1 MTSDDAI
8 DCLPHQVLLLD
19 SALWARATPKVQRH
33 WLQRLHGLLSE
44 DDVGASNASYLVDAG
59 MLDSMMTLLA
69 SGRLLAGGCHL
80 LAARLLLRA
89 WHSVQFSMEVTRRV
103 HDFLA
108 ATAHPQ
114 HADVQLLC
122 VRMLARMVEHA
133 STSLV
138 EAVSSRAAVSTS
150 LVAVSSRAAVSTSL
164 VEAVSSRAA
173 VSAATRAVMATPAAA
188 GEPVPPPESAG
199 VHAGARAVLA
209 VLQPPLLL
217 SFLQPEHGGHNK
229 VLVASVMRLIVN
241 LLLLSHRY
249 PEHATF
255 AKQMGDSKGF
265 EKLFGVLPLHA
276 GVPDV
281 YLSLLALATGQT
293 LDTVENKTPPET
305 AEQLAEAC
313 ALL

>member
-1 MTSDDAI
+1 MASNDAM

-19 SALWARATPKVQRH
+19 SALWARATPKAQRH

-44 DDVGASNASYLVDAG
+44 DEVGTSNASYLVDAG

-80 LAARLLLRA
+80 LAARLVLRT

-108 ATAHPQ
+108 ATARPQ

-133 STSLV
+133 STSLG
-138 EAVSSRAAVSTS
+138 EAVSSRAA
-150 LVAVSSRAAVSTSL
+150 A
-164 VEAVSSRAA
+164 
-173 VSAATRAVMATPAAA
+173 SAATRAVVATPAAA
-188 GEPVPPPESAG
+188 GEPAPPAESAG

-229 VLVASVMRLIVN
+229 VLVAAVMRLIVN
-241 LLLLSHRY
+241 LLLLSQRY
-249 PEHATF
+249 PEHVTF
-255 AKQMGDSKGF
+255 AKQMGESRGF

-281 YLSLLALATGQT
+281 YLSLLALATSQT
-293 LDTVENKTPPET
+293 LDTVENKAPPET

-313 ALL
+313 ALLQLT

>member
-1 MTSDDAI
+1 MTSDDAM

-19 SALWARATPKVQRH
+19 SALWARATPKAQRH

-44 DDVGASNASYLVDAG
+44 DEVGTSNASYLVDAG

-80 LAARLLLRA
+80 LAARLVLRT

-108 ATAHPQ
+108 ATARPQ

-133 STSLV
+133 STSLGEV
-138 EAVSSRAAVSTS
+138 VSSRMVVSSRAAASTS
-150 LVAVSSRAAVSTSL
+150 LGEVVSTRAAAS
-164 VEAVSSRAA
+164 AV
-173 VSAATRAVMATPAAA
+173 TRAVVATPVAA
-188 GEPVPPPESAG
+188 GEPAPPAESAG

-229 VLVASVMRLIVN
+229 VLVAAVMRLIVN
-241 LLLLSHRY
+241 LLLLSQRY
-249 PEHATF
+249 PEHVTF
-255 AKQMGDSKGF
+255 AKQMGESRGF

-281 YLSLLALATGQT
+281 YLSLLALATNQT
-293 LDTVENKTPPET
+293 LDTVENKAPPET

-313 ALL
+313 ALLQLT

>member
-1 MTSDDAI
+1 MTSDDAM

-19 SALWARATPKVQRH
+19 SALWARATPKAQRH

-44 DDVGASNASYLVDAG
+44 DEVGSSNASYLVDAG

-80 LAARLLLRA
+80 LAARLVLRT
-89 WHSVQFSMEVTRRV
+89 WHSVQFSMEVTRLV

-108 ATAHPQ
+108 ATARPQ

-133 STSLV
+133 STSLGEV
-138 EAVSSRAAVSTS
+138 VSSRAA
-150 LVAVSSRAAVSTSL
+150 A
-164 VEAVSSRAA
+164 
-173 VSAATRAVMATPAAA
+173 SAATRAVVATPAAA
-188 GEPVPPPESAG
+188 GEPAPPAESAG

-229 VLVASVMRLIVN
+229 VLVAAVMRLIVN
-241 LLLLSHRY
+241 LLLLSQRY
-249 PEHATF
+249 PEHVTF
-255 AKQMGDSKGF
+255 AKQMGESRGF

-281 YLSLLALATGQT
+281 YLSLLALATSQT
-293 LDTVENKTPPET
+293 LDTVENKAPPET

-313 ALL
+313 ALLQLT

>member
-1 MTSDDAI
+1 MTSDDAM

-19 SALWARATPKVQRH
+19 SALWARATPKAQRH

-44 DDVGASNASYLVDAG
+44 DEVGTSNASYLVDAG

-80 LAARLLLRA
+80 LAARLVLRT

-108 ATAHPQ
+108 ATARPQ

-133 STSLV
+133 STSLGEV
-138 EAVSSRAAVSTS
+138 VSSRAA
-150 LVAVSSRAAVSTSL
+150 A
-164 VEAVSSRAA
+164 
-173 VSAATRAVMATPAAA
+173 SAATRAVVATPAAA
-188 GEPVPPPESAG
+188 GEPAPPAESVG

-229 VLVASVMRLIVN
+229 VLVAAVMRLIVN
-241 LLLLSHRY
+241 LLLLSQRY
-249 PEHATF
+249 PEHVTF
-255 AKQMGDSKGF
+255 AKQMGESRGF

-281 YLSLLALATGQT
+281 YLSLLALATSQT
-293 LDTVENKTPPET
+293 LDTVENKAPPET

-313 ALL
+313 ALLQLT

>member
-1 MTSDDAI
+1 MTSDDAM

-19 SALWARATPKVQRH
+19 SALWARATPKAQRH

-44 DDVGASNASYLVDAG
+44 DEVGTSNASYLVDAG

-80 LAARLLLRA
+80 LAARLVLRT

-108 ATAHPQ
+108 ATARPQ

-133 STSLV
+133 STSLG
-138 EAVSSRAAVSTS
+138 EAVSSRAA
-150 LVAVSSRAAVSTSL
+150 A
-164 VEAVSSRAA
+164 
-173 VSAATRAVMATPAAA
+173 SAATRAVVATPAAA
-188 GEPVPPPESAG
+188 GEPAPPAESAG

-209 VLQPPLLL
+209 VLQPALLL
-217 SFLQPEHGGHNK
+217 SFLQPEYGGHNK
-229 VLVASVMRLIVN
+229 VLVAAVMRLIVN
-241 LLLLSHRY
+241 LLLLSQRY
-249 PEHATF
+249 PEHVTF
-255 AKQMGDSKGF
+255 AKQMGESRGF

-281 YLSLLALATGQT
+281 YLSLLALATSQT
-293 LDTVENKTPPET
+293 LDTVENKAPPET

-313 ALL
+313 ALLQLT

>member
-1 MTSDDAI
+1 MTSDDAM

-19 SALWARATPKVQRH
+19 SALWARATPKAQRH

-44 DDVGASNASYLVDAG
+44 DEVGTSNASYLVDAG

-80 LAARLLLRA
+80 LAARLVLRT

-108 ATAHPQ
+108 ATARPQ

-133 STSLV
+133 STSLG
-138 EAVSSRAAVSTS
+138 EAVSSRAA
-150 LVAVSSRAAVSTSL
+150 A
-164 VEAVSSRAA
+164 
-173 VSAATRAVMATPAAA
+173 SAATRAVVATPAAA
-188 GEPVPPPESAG
+188 GEPAPPAESAG

-229 VLVASVMRLIVN
+229 VLVAAVMRLIVN
-241 LLLLSHRY
+241 LLLLSQRY
-249 PEHATF
+249 PEHVTF
-255 AKQMGDSKGF
+255 AKQMGESRGF

-281 YLSLLALATGQT
+281 YLSLLALATNQT
-293 LDTVENKTPPET
+293 LDTVENKAPPET

-313 ALL
+313 ALLQLT

>member
-138 EAVSSRAAVSTS
+138 EAVSSRAAVS
-150 LVAVSSRAAVSTSL
+150 
-164 VEAVSSRAA
+164 
-173 VSAATRAVMATPAAA
+173 AATRAVMATPAAA

-276 GVPDV
+276 GVPDG

>member
-1 MTSDDAI
+1 MTSDDAM

-19 SALWARATPKVQRH
+19 SALWARATPKAQRH

-44 DDVGASNASYLVDAG
+44 DEVGTSNASYLVDAG

-80 LAARLLLRA
+80 LAARLVLRT

-108 ATAHPQ
+108 ATARPQ

-133 STSLV
+133 STSLGEV
-138 EAVSSRAAVSTS
+138 VSSRMVVSSRAAASTS
-150 LVAVSSRAAVSTSL
+150 LGEVVSSRAA
-164 VEAVSSRAA
+164 A
-173 VSAATRAVMATPAAA
+173 SATTRAVVATPAAA
-188 GEPVPPPESAG
+188 GEPAPPAESAG

-229 VLVASVMRLIVN
+229 VLVAAVMRLIVN
-241 LLLLSHRY
+241 LLLLSQRY
-249 PEHATF
+249 PEHVTF
-255 AKQMGDSKGF
+255 AKQMGESRGF

-281 YLSLLALATGQT
+281 YLSLLALATSQT
-293 LDTVENKTPPET
+293 LDTVENKAPPET

-313 ALL
+313 ALLQLT

>member
-1 MTSDDAI
+1 MTSDDAM

-19 SALWARATPKVQRH
+19 SALWARATPKAQRH

-44 DDVGASNASYLVDAG
+44 DEVGTSNASYLVDAG

-80 LAARLLLRA
+80 LAARLVLRT

-108 ATAHPQ
+108 ATARPQ

-133 STSLV
+133 STSLGEV
-138 EAVSSRAAVSTS
+138 VSSRAA
-150 LVAVSSRAAVSTSL
+150 A
-164 VEAVSSRAA
+164 
-173 VSAATRAVMATPAAA
+173 SAATRAVVATPAAA
-188 GEPVPPPESAG
+188 GEPAPPAESAG

-229 VLVASVMRLIVN
+229 VLVAAVMRLIVN
-241 LLLLSHRY
+241 LLLLSQRY
-249 PEHATF
+249 PEHVTF
-255 AKQMGDSKGF
+255 AKQMGESRGF

-281 YLSLLALATGQT
+281 YLSLLALATSQT
-293 LDTVENKTPPET
+293 LDTVENKAPPET

-313 ALL
+313 ALLQLT

>member
-1 MTSDDAI
+1 MTSDDAM

-19 SALWARATPKVQRH
+19 SALWARATPKAQRH

-44 DDVGASNASYLVDAG
+44 DEVGSSNASYLVDAG

-80 LAARLLLRA
+80 LAARLVLRT

-108 ATAHPQ
+108 ATARPQ

-133 STSLV
+133 STSLGEV
-138 EAVSSRAAVSTS
+138 VSSRAA
-150 LVAVSSRAAVSTSL
+150 A
-164 VEAVSSRAA
+164 
-173 VSAATRAVMATPAAA
+173 SAATRAVVATPAAA
-188 GEPVPPPESAG
+188 GEPAPPAESAG

-229 VLVASVMRLIVN
+229 VLVAAVMRLIVN
-241 LLLLSHRY
+241 LLLLSQRY
-249 PEHATF
+249 PEHVTF
-255 AKQMGDSKGF
+255 AKQMGESRGF

-281 YLSLLALATGQT
+281 YLSLLALATSQT
-293 LDTVENKTPPET
+293 LDTVENKAPPET

-313 ALL
+313 ALLQLI

>member
-1 MTSDDAI
+1 M
-8 DCLPHQVLLLD
+8 DCLPYQVLLLD
-19 SALWARATPKVQRH
+19 SALWARATPKAQRH

-44 DDVGASNASYLVDAG
+44 DEVGTSNASYLVDAG

-80 LAARLLLRA
+80 LAARLVLRT

-108 ATAHPQ
+108 ATARPQ

-133 STSLV
+133 STSLGEV
-138 EAVSSRAAVSTS
+138 VSSRMVVSSRAAASTS
-150 LVAVSSRAAVSTSL
+150 LGEVVSTRAAAS
-164 VEAVSSRAA
+164 AV
-173 VSAATRAVMATPAAA
+173 TRAVVATPVAA
-188 GEPVPPPESAG
+188 GEPAPPAESAG

-229 VLVASVMRLIVN
+229 VLVAAVMRLIVN
-241 LLLLSHRY
+241 LLLLSQRY
-249 PEHATF
+249 PEHVTF
-255 AKQMGDSKGF
+255 AKQMGESRGF

-281 YLSLLALATGQT
+281 YLSLLALATSQT
-293 LDTVENKTPPET
+293 LDTVENKAPPET

-313 ALL
+313 ALLQLT

>member
-133 STSLV
+133 
-138 EAVSSRAAVSTS
+138 
-150 LVAVSSRAAVSTSL
+150 STSL

-313 ALL
+313 APL

>member
-1 MTSDDAI
+1 MIGCTVDRGR
-8 DCLPHQVLLLD
+8 QFE
-19 SALWARATPKVQRH
+19 ALCSGAMGEAPKVQRH

-138 EAVSSRAAVSTS
+138 EAVSSRAAVS
-150 LVAVSSRAAVSTSL
+150 
-164 VEAVSSRAA
+164 
-173 VSAATRAVMATPAAA
+173 AATRAVLATPAAA

>member
-1 MTSDDAI
+1 MTSDDAM

-19 SALWARATPKVQRH
+19 SALWARATPKAQRH

-44 DDVGASNASYLVDAG
+44 DEVGSSNASYLVDAG

-80 LAARLLLRA
+80 LAARLVLRT

-108 ATAHPQ
+108 ATARPQ

-133 STSLV
+133 STSLG
-138 EAVSSRAAVSTS
+138 EAVSSRAA
-150 LVAVSSRAAVSTSL
+150 A
-164 VEAVSSRAA
+164 
-173 VSAATRAVMATPAAA
+173 SAATRAVVASPAAA
-188 GEPVPPPESAG
+188 SEPAPPAESAG

-229 VLVASVMRLIVN
+229 VLVAAVMRLIVN
-241 LLLLSHRY
+241 LLLLSQRY
-249 PEHATF
+249 PEHVTF
-255 AKQMGDSKGF
+255 AKQMGESRGF

-281 YLSLLALATGQT
+281 YLSLLALATSQT
-293 LDTVENKTPPET
+293 LDTVENKAPPET

-313 ALL
+313 ALLQLT

>member
-1 MTSDDAI
+1 MTSDDAM

-19 SALWARATPKVQRH
+19 SALWARATPKAQRH

-44 DDVGASNASYLVDAG
+44 DEVGTSNASYLVDAG

-138 EAVSSRAAVSTS
+138 EAVSSRAAVS
-150 LVAVSSRAAVSTSL
+150 
-164 VEAVSSRAA
+164 
-173 VSAATRAVMATPAAA
+173 AATRAVMATPAAA

-229 VLVASVMRLIVN
+229 VLVAAVMRLIVN
-241 LLLLSHRY
+241 LLLLSQRY
-249 PEHATF
+249 PEHVTF
-255 AKQMGDSKGF
+255 AKQMGESRGF

-281 YLSLLALATGQT
+281 YLSLLALATSQT
-293 LDTVENKTPPET
+293 LDTVENKAPPET

-313 ALL
+313 ALLQLT

>member
-1 MTSDDAI
+1 
-8 DCLPHQVLLLD
+8 
-19 SALWARATPKVQRH
+19 
-33 WLQRLHGLLSE
+33 
-44 DDVGASNASYLVDAG
+44 

-80 LAARLLLRA
+80 LAARLVLRT

-108 ATAHPQ
+108 ATARPQ

-133 STSLV
+133 STSLGEV
-138 EAVSSRAAVSTS
+138 VSSRAA
-150 LVAVSSRAAVSTSL
+150 A
-164 VEAVSSRAA
+164 
-173 VSAATRAVMATPAAA
+173 SAATRAVVATPAAA
-188 GEPVPPPESAG
+188 GEPAPPAESAG

-229 VLVASVMRLIVN
+229 VLVAAVMRLIVN
-241 LLLLSHRY
+241 LLLLSQRY
-249 PEHATF
+249 PEHVTF
-255 AKQMGDSKGF
+255 AKQMGESRGF

-281 YLSLLALATGQT
+281 YLSLLALATSQT
-293 LDTVENKTPPET
+293 LDTVENKAPPET

-313 ALL
+313 ALLQLT

>member
-1 MTSDDAI
+1 MTSDDAM

-19 SALWARATPKVQRH
+19 SALWARATPKAQRH

-44 DDVGASNASYLVDAG
+44 DEVGTSNASYLVDAG

-80 LAARLLLRA
+80 LAARLVLRT

-108 ATAHPQ
+108 ATARPQ

-133 STSLV
+133 STSLGEV
-138 EAVSSRAAVSTS
+138 VSSRAA
-150 LVAVSSRAAVSTSL
+150 A
-164 VEAVSSRAA
+164 
-173 VSAATRAVMATPAAA
+173 SAATRAVVASPAAA
-188 GEPVPPPESAG
+188 GEPAPPAESVG

-229 VLVASVMRLIVN
+229 VLVAAVMRLIVN
-241 LLLLSHRY
+241 LLLLSQRY
-249 PEHATF
+249 PEHVTF
-255 AKQMGDSKGF
+255 AKQMGESRGF

-281 YLSLLALATGQT
+281 YLSLLALATSQT
-293 LDTVENKTPPET
+293 LDTVENKAPPET

-313 ALL
+313 ALLQLT

>member
-1 MTSDDAI
+1 MTSDDAM

-19 SALWARATPKVQRH
+19 SALWARATPKAQRH

-44 DDVGASNASYLVDAG
+44 DEVGSSNASYLVDAG

-80 LAARLLLRA
+80 LAARLVLRT

-108 ATAHPQ
+108 ATARPQ

-133 STSLV
+133 STSLG
-138 EAVSSRAAVSTS
+138 EAVSSRAA
-150 LVAVSSRAAVSTSL
+150 A
-164 VEAVSSRAA
+164 
-173 VSAATRAVMATPAAA
+173 SAATRAVVATPAAA
-188 GEPVPPPESAG
+188 GEPAPPAESVG

-229 VLVASVMRLIVN
+229 VLVAAVMRLIVN
-241 LLLLSHRY
+241 LLLLSQRY
-249 PEHATF
+249 PEHVTF
-255 AKQMGDSKGF
+255 AKQMGESRGF

-281 YLSLLALATGQT
+281 YLSLLALATSQT
-293 LDTVENKTPPET
+293 LDTVENKAPPET

-313 ALL
+313 ALLQLT

>member
-138 EAVSSRAAVSTS
+138 EAVSSRAAVS
-150 LVAVSSRAAVSTSL
+150 AV
-164 VEAVSSRAA
+164 
-173 VSAATRAVMATPAAA
+173 TRAVMATPAAA

>member
-1 MTSDDAI
+1 MTSDDAM

-19 SALWARATPKVQRH
+19 SALWARATPKAQRH

-44 DDVGASNASYLVDAG
+44 DEVGTSNASYLVDAG

-80 LAARLLLRA
+80 LAARLVLRT

-108 ATAHPQ
+108 ATARPQ

-122 VRMLARMVEHA
+122 VRMLARMVAHA
-133 STSLV
+133 STSLGV
-138 EAVSSRAAVSTS
+138 VVSSRAA
-150 LVAVSSRAAVSTSL
+150 A
-164 VEAVSSRAA
+164 
-173 VSAATRAVMATPAAA
+173 SAATRAVVASPAAA
-188 GEPVPPPESAG
+188 GEPAPPAESAG

-229 VLVASVMRLIVN
+229 VLVAAVMRLIVN
-241 LLLLSHRY
+241 LLLLSQRY
-249 PEHATF
+249 PEHVTF
-255 AKQMGDSKGF
+255 AKQMGESRGF

-281 YLSLLALATGQT
+281 YLSLLALATSQT
-293 LDTVENKTPPET
+293 LDTVENKAPPET

-313 ALL
+313 ALLQLT

>member
-1 MTSDDAI
+1 M

-19 SALWARATPKVQRH
+19 SALWARATPKAQRH

-44 DDVGASNASYLVDAG
+44 DEVGTSNASYLVDAG

-80 LAARLLLRA
+80 LAARLVLRT

-108 ATAHPQ
+108 ATARPQ

-133 STSLV
+133 STSLG
-138 EAVSSRAAVSTS
+138 EAVSSRAA
-150 LVAVSSRAAVSTSL
+150 A
-164 VEAVSSRAA
+164 
-173 VSAATRAVMATPAAA
+173 SAATRAVVATPAAA
-188 GEPVPPPESAG
+188 GEPAPPAESAG

-229 VLVASVMRLIVN
+229 VLVAAVMRLIVN
-241 LLLLSHRY
+241 LLLLSQRY
-249 PEHATF
+249 PEHVTF
-255 AKQMGDSKGF
+255 AKQMGESRGF

-281 YLSLLALATGQT
+281 YLSLLALATSQT
-293 LDTVENKTPPET
+293 LDTVENKAPPET

-313 ALL
+313 ALLQLT

>member
-1 MTSDDAI
+1 MTSDDAM

-19 SALWARATPKVQRH
+19 SALWARATPKAQRH

-44 DDVGASNASYLVDAG
+44 DEVGSSNASYLVDAG

-80 LAARLLLRA
+80 LAARLVLRT

-108 ATAHPQ
+108 ATARPQ

-133 STSLV
+133 STSLGEV
-138 EAVSSRAAVSTS
+138 VSSRAA
-150 LVAVSSRAAVSTSL
+150 A
-164 VEAVSSRAA
+164 
-173 VSAATRAVMATPAAA
+173 SAATRAVVASPAAA
-188 GEPVPPPESAG
+188 SEPAPPAESAG

-229 VLVASVMRLIVN
+229 VLVAAVMRLIVN
-241 LLLLSHRY
+241 LLLLSQRY
-249 PEHATF
+249 PEHVTF
-255 AKQMGDSKGF
+255 AKQMGESRGF

-281 YLSLLALATGQT
+281 YLSLLALATSQT
-293 LDTVENKTPPET
+293 LDTVENKAPPET

-313 ALL
+313 ALLQLT

>member
-8 DCLPHQVLLLD
+8 DCLPHRVLLLD

-133 STSLV
+133 
-138 EAVSSRAAVSTS
+138 
-150 LVAVSSRAAVSTSL
+150 STSL

>member
-1 MTSDDAI
+1 MTSDDAM

-19 SALWARATPKVQRH
+19 SALWARATPKAQRH

-44 DDVGASNASYLVDAG
+44 DEVGSSNASYLVDAG

-80 LAARLLLRA
+80 LAARLVLRT

-108 ATAHPQ
+108 ATARPQ

-133 STSLV
+133 STSLGEV
-138 EAVSSRAAVSTS
+138 VSSRAA
-150 LVAVSSRAAVSTSL
+150 A
-164 VEAVSSRAA
+164 
-173 VSAATRAVMATPAAA
+173 SAATRAVVATPAAA
-188 GEPVPPPESAG
+188 GEPAPPAESAG

-229 VLVASVMRLIVN
+229 VLVAAVMRLIVN
-241 LLLLSHRY
+241 LLLLSQRY
-249 PEHATF
+249 PEHVTF
-255 AKQMGDSKGF
+255 AKQMGESRGF

-281 YLSLLALATGQT
+281 YLSLLALATNQT
-293 LDTVENKTPPET
+293 LDTVENKAPPET

-313 ALL
+313 ALLQLT

>member
-19 SALWARATPKVQRH
+19 SALWARATPKAQRH

-44 DDVGASNASYLVDAG
+44 DEVGTSNASYLVDAG

-133 STSLV
+133 
-138 EAVSSRAAVSTS
+138 
-150 LVAVSSRAAVSTSL
+150 STSL

-313 ALL
+313 APL

>member
-1 MTSDDAI
+1 MTSDDAM

-19 SALWARATPKVQRH
+19 SALWARATPKAQRH

-44 DDVGASNASYLVDAG
+44 DEVGSSNASYLVDAG

-80 LAARLLLRA
+80 LAARLVLRT

-108 ATAHPQ
+108 ATARPQ

-133 STSLV
+133 STSLGEV
-138 EAVSSRAAVSTS
+138 VSSRAA
-150 LVAVSSRAAVSTSL
+150 A
-164 VEAVSSRAA
+164 
-173 VSAATRAVMATPAAA
+173 SAATRAVVATPAAA
-188 GEPVPPPESAG
+188 GEPAPPAESAG

-229 VLVASVMRLIVN
+229 VLVAAVMRLIVN
-241 LLLLSHRY
+241 LLLLSQRY
-249 PEHATF
+249 PEHVTF
-255 AKQMGDSKGF
+255 AKQMGESRGF
-265 EKLFGVLPLHA
+265 ERLFGVLPLHA

-281 YLSLLALATGQT
+281 YLSLLALATSQT
-293 LDTVENKTPPET
+293 LDTVENKAPPET

-313 ALL
+313 ALLQLT

>member
-133 STSLV
+133 
-138 EAVSSRAAVSTS
+138 
-150 LVAVSSRAAVSTSL
+150 STSL

>member
-1 MTSDDAI
+1 MTSDDAM

-19 SALWARATPKVQRH
+19 SALWARATPKAQRH

-44 DDVGASNASYLVDAG
+44 DEVGTSNASYLVDAG

-80 LAARLLLRA
+80 LAARLVLRT

-108 ATAHPQ
+108 ATARPQ

-133 STSLV
+133 STSLGEV
-138 EAVSSRAAVSTS
+138 VSSRA
-150 LVAVSSRAAVSTSL
+150 VA
-164 VEAVSSRAA
+164 
-173 VSAATRAVMATPAAA
+173 SATTRAVVATPAAA
-188 GEPVPPPESAG
+188 GEPPPPAESAG

-229 VLVASVMRLIVN
+229 VLVAAVMRLIVN
-241 LLLLSHRY
+241 LLLLSQRY
-249 PEHATF
+249 PEHVTF
-255 AKQMGDSKGF
+255 AKQMGESRGF

-281 YLSLLALATGQT
+281 YLSLLALATSQT
-293 LDTVENKTPPET
+293 LDTVENKAPPET

-313 ALL
+313 ALLQLT

>member
-1 MTSDDAI
+1 MTSDDAM

-19 SALWARATPKVQRH
+19 SALWARATPKAQRH

-44 DDVGASNASYLVDAG
+44 DEVGTSNASYLVDAG

-80 LAARLLLRA
+80 LAARLVLRT

-108 ATAHPQ
+108 ATARPQ

-133 STSLV
+133 STSLG
-138 EAVSSRAAVSTS
+138 EAVSSRAA
-150 LVAVSSRAAVSTSL
+150 A
-164 VEAVSSRAA
+164 
-173 VSAATRAVMATPAAA
+173 SAATRAVVASPAAA
-188 GEPVPPPESAG
+188 GEPAPPAESAG

-229 VLVASVMRLIVN
+229 VLVAAVMRLIVN
-241 LLLLSHRY
+241 LLLLSQRY
-249 PEHATF
+249 PEHVTF
-255 AKQMGDSKGF
+255 AKQMGESRGF

-281 YLSLLALATGQT
+281 YLSLLALATSQT
-293 LDTVENKTPPET
+293 LDTVENKAPPET

-313 ALL
+313 ALLQLT

>member
-1 MTSDDAI
+1 MTSDDAM

-19 SALWARATPKVQRH
+19 SALWARATPKAQRH

-44 DDVGASNASYLVDAG
+44 DEVGTSNASYLVDAG

-80 LAARLLLRA
+80 LAARLVLRT

-108 ATAHPQ
+108 ATARPQ

-133 STSLV
+133 STSLGEV
-138 EAVSSRAAVSTS
+138 VSSRAA
-150 LVAVSSRAAVSTSL
+150 A
-164 VEAVSSRAA
+164 
-173 VSAATRAVMATPAAA
+173 SAATRAVVATPAAA
-188 GEPVPPPESAG
+188 GEPAPPAESAG

-229 VLVASVMRLIVN
+229 VLVAAVMRLIVN
-241 LLLLSHRY
+241 LLLLSQRY
-249 PEHATF
+249 PEHVTF
-255 AKQMGDSKGF
+255 AKQMGETRGF

-281 YLSLLALATGQT
+281 YLSLLALATSQT
-293 LDTVENKTPPET
+293 LDTVENKAPPET

-313 ALL
+313 ALLQLT

>member
-138 EAVSSRAAVSTS
+138 EAVSSRAAVS
-150 LVAVSSRAAVSTSL
+150 
-164 VEAVSSRAA
+164 
-173 VSAATRAVMATPAAA
+173 AATRAVLATPAAA

>member
-1 MTSDDAI
+1 MTSDDAM

-19 SALWARATPKVQRH
+19 SALWARATPKAQRH

-44 DDVGASNASYLVDAG
+44 DEVGTSNASYLVDAG

-80 LAARLLLRA
+80 VAARLVLRT

-108 ATAHPQ
+108 ATARPQ

-133 STSLV
+133 STSLGEV
-138 EAVSSRAAVSTS
+138 VSSRAA
-150 LVAVSSRAAVSTSL
+150 A
-164 VEAVSSRAA
+164 
-173 VSAATRAVMATPAAA
+173 SAATRAVVATPAAA
-188 GEPVPPPESAG
+188 GEPAPPAESAG

-229 VLVASVMRLIVN
+229 VLVAAVMRLIVN
-241 LLLLSHRY
+241 LLLLSQRY
-249 PEHATF
+249 PEHVTF
-255 AKQMGDSKGF
+255 AKQMGESRGF
-265 EKLFGVLPLHA
+265 EKLFSVLPLHA

-281 YLSLLALATGQT
+281 YLSLLALATSQT
-293 LDTVENKTPPET
+293 LDTVENKAPPET

-313 ALL
+313 ALLQLT

>member
-1 MTSDDAI
+1 MTSDDAM

-19 SALWARATPKVQRH
+19 SALWARATPKAQRH

-44 DDVGASNASYLVDAG
+44 DEVGSSNASYLVDAG

-80 LAARLLLRA
+80 LAARLVLRT

-108 ATAHPQ
+108 ATARPQ

-133 STSLV
+133 STSLGEV
-138 EAVSSRAAVSTS
+138 VSSRAA
-150 LVAVSSRAAVSTSL
+150 A
-164 VEAVSSRAA
+164 
-173 VSAATRAVMATPAAA
+173 SAATRAVVASPAAA
-188 GEPVPPPESAG
+188 SEPAPPAESAG

-229 VLVASVMRLIVN
+229 VLVAAVMRLIVN
-241 LLLLSHRY
+241 LLLLSQRY
-249 PEHATF
+249 PEHVTF
-255 AKQMGDSKGF
+255 AKQMGESRGF

-281 YLSLLALATGQT
+281 YLSLLALATSQT
-293 LDTVENKTPPET
+293 LDTVENKAPPET

-313 ALL
+313 ALLQLI

>member
-80 LAARLLLRA
+80 LAARLVLRT

-138 EAVSSRAAVSTS
+138 EAVSSRAAVS
-150 LVAVSSRAAVSTSL
+150 
-164 VEAVSSRAA
+164 
-173 VSAATRAVMATPAAA
+173 AATRAVLATPAAA

>member
-1 MTSDDAI
+1 MTSDDAM

-19 SALWARATPKVQRH
+19 SALWARATPKAQRH

-44 DDVGASNASYLVDAG
+44 DEVGSSNASYLVDAG

-80 LAARLLLRA
+80 LAARLVLRT

-108 ATAHPQ
+108 ATARPQ

-133 STSLV
+133 STSLGEV
-138 EAVSSRAAVSTS
+138 VSSRAA
-150 LVAVSSRAAVSTSL
+150 A
-164 VEAVSSRAA
+164 
-173 VSAATRAVMATPAAA
+173 SAATRAVVATPAAA
-188 GEPVPPPESAG
+188 GEPAPPAESAG

-229 VLVASVMRLIVN
+229 VLVAAVMRLIVN
-241 LLLLSHRY
+241 LLLLSQRY
-249 PEHATF
+249 PEHVTF
-255 AKQMGDSKGF
+255 AKQMGESRGF

-281 YLSLLALATGQT
+281 YLSLLALATSQT
-293 LDTVENKTPPET
+293 LDTVENKAPPET

-313 ALL
+313 ALLQLT

>member
-133 STSLV
+133 
-138 EAVSSRAAVSTS
+138 
-150 LVAVSSRAAVSTSL
+150 STSL

-313 ALL
+313 ALLCSSDDL

>member
-1 MTSDDAI
+1 MTSDDAM

-19 SALWARATPKVQRH
+19 SALWARATPKAQRH

-44 DDVGASNASYLVDAG
+44 DEVGTSNASYLVDAG

-133 STSLV
+133 
-138 EAVSSRAAVSTS
+138 
-150 LVAVSSRAAVSTSL
+150 STSL

>member
-1 MTSDDAI
+1 MASNDAM

-19 SALWARATPKVQRH
+19 SALWARATPKAQRH

-44 DDVGASNASYLVDAG
+44 DEVGTSNASYLVDAG

-80 LAARLLLRA
+80 LAARLVLRT

-108 ATAHPQ
+108 ATARPQ

-133 STSLV
+133 STSLGEV
-138 EAVSSRAAVSTS
+138 VSSRAA
-150 LVAVSSRAAVSTSL
+150 A
-164 VEAVSSRAA
+164 
-173 VSAATRAVMATPAAA
+173 SAATRAVVATPAAA
-188 GEPVPPPESAG
+188 GEPAPPAESAG

-229 VLVASVMRLIVN
+229 VLVAAVMRLIVN
-241 LLLLSHRY
+241 LLLLSQRY
-249 PEHATF
+249 PEHVTF
-255 AKQMGDSKGF
+255 AKQMGESRGF

-281 YLSLLALATGQT
+281 YLSLLALATSQT
-293 LDTVENKTPPET
+293 LDTVENKAPPET

-313 ALL
+313 ALLQLT

>member
-1 MTSDDAI
+1 MTSDDAM

-19 SALWARATPKVQRH
+19 SALWARATPKAQRH

-44 DDVGASNASYLVDAG
+44 DEVGSSNASYLVDAG

-80 LAARLLLRA
+80 LAARLVLRT

-108 ATAHPQ
+108 ATARPQ

-133 STSLV
+133 STSLG
-138 EAVSSRAAVSTS
+138 EAVSSRAA
-150 LVAVSSRAAVSTSL
+150 A
-164 VEAVSSRAA
+164 
-173 VSAATRAVMATPAAA
+173 SAATRAVVATPAAA
-188 GEPVPPPESAG
+188 GEPAPPAESAG

-229 VLVASVMRLIVN
+229 VLVAAVMRLIVN
-241 LLLLSHRY
+241 LLLLSQRY
-249 PEHATF
+249 PEHVTF
-255 AKQMGDSKGF
+255 AKQMGESRGF

-281 YLSLLALATGQT
+281 YLSLLALATNQT
-293 LDTVENKTPPET
+293 LDTVENKAPPET

-313 ALL
+313 ALLQLT